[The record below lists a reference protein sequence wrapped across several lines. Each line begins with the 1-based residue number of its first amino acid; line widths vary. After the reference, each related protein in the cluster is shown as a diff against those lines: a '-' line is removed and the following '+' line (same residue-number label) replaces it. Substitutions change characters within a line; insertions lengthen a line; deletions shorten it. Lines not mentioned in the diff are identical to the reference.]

1 MFHDCKTLN
10 PKSRTPETN
19 IRHEKL
25 AAASSFN
32 TMDRQRRRSGATK
45 ILVIRVFRGML
56 GLLFVLSL
64 YVNVAIVITITARAL
79 ERGS

>member
-1 MFHDCKTLN
+1 
-10 PKSRTPETN
+10 
-19 IRHEKL
+19 
-25 AAASSFN
+25 
-32 TMDRQRRRSGATK
+32 MDRQRRRSGATK

-56 GLLFVLSL
+56 GLLFVLSF

>member
-1 MFHDCKTLN
+1 
-10 PKSRTPETN
+10 
-19 IRHEKL
+19 
-25 AAASSFN
+25 
-32 TMDRQRRRSGATK
+32 MDRQRRRSGATK